1 MERSEKLVCQG
12 ALNVIPRYQSRRLR
26 TALFIGLLPIGF
38 VNAGN
43 AATQPVT
50 GVSYPVKPIR
60 VVVATAA
67 GGGIDLVARRV
78 GAKLTEAWGQ
88 PVVVDN
94 RAGAAQTIGT
104 DIVAKALPDGYTLLC
119 ISSTHTMIPGLFR
132 DLPFDAIRD
141 FAPITMLALAP
152 NLLVVHPSIPA
163 RTLSEFITLAKTKPR
178 QMNYGSSGNG
188 SLGHLG
194 MEMLKSMTG
203 MDFVHIPYKGA
214 APSLTAVLSGEVS
227 VLITQIMTA
236 VPHVRAGRL
245 RALGNTGSRRSP
257 AVPDVPTIAEAGVPG
272 FEGSSWFGMVAP
284 SRTPP
289 ALVAKLN
296 AEFVRIM
303 NLPDIRAY
311 FTSNGAEP
319 VADTPQEF
327 AATIRSEIAKWGKV
341 IKTVGI
347 TPDI

>member
-1 MERSEKLVCQG
+1 M
-12 ALNVIPRYQSRRLR
+12 A
-26 TALFIGLLPIGF
+26 A
-38 VNAGN
+38 VNAAN
-43 AATQPVT
+43 SATPLAASA
-50 GVSYPVKPIR
+50 SYPERPIR

-104 DIVAKALPDGYTLLC
+104 DIVAKAPPDGYTLLC

-132 DLPFDAIRD
+132 NLPFDAIRD

-163 RTLSEFITLAKTKPR
+163 RTLSEFIALAKTKPR

-194 MEMLKSMTG
+194 MEMLKSATG
-203 MDFVHIPYKGA
+203 IDLVHIPYKGA

-227 VLITQIMTA
+227 AVIIQIIA
-236 VPHVRAGRL
+236 VVPQVRAGRL
-245 RALGNTGSRRSP
+245 RALGITSSRRSS

-272 FEGSSWFGMVAP
+272 FEGSSWFGLVAP

-289 ALVAKLN
+289 AIVAKLN
-296 AEFVRIM
+296 AELVRIM
-303 NLPDIRAY
+303 NLPDIRAQ
-311 FTSNGAEP
+311 FVNEGAEP
-319 VADTPQEF
+319 VGDTPEQF

-341 IKTVGI
+341 IKAVGI
-347 TPDI
+347 AADI